1 MFGAEA
7 EGRQR
12 VYLHKNLHIHL
23 AACIFFDVEWFSP
36 HGGTV
41 HLHEINYVFLHLVVG
56 FFFSPFLFC
65 LFIRLPVVHM
75 KKVNYVSNDNSNTSN
90 GKKKEKNA
98 NETMLSMTVSQSV
111 TIIVLCL
118 LLFSMNAL
126 FYSFI
131 KSQSI

>member
-56 FFFSPFLFC
+56 FF
-65 LFIRLPVVHM
+65 LFISFLPIH
-75 KKVNYVSNDNSNTSN
+75 SAARCTH
-90 GKKKEKNA
+90 EKG
-98 NETMLSMTVSQSV
+98 E
-111 TIIVLCL
+111 LC
-118 LLFSMNAL
+118 
-126 FYSFI
+126 
-131 KSQSI
+131 KQRQ